1 MAFVIL
7 VKNNDV
13 YDIIGNFSHRDV
25 EIAAAL
31 NAAYDSGSP
40 IVGMAVTG
48 DLETER
54 QHKLTATYGSTWNGS
69 SFSGGRPSK
78 ALGVVTDEQLDSFDL
93 FVFLCDN
100 VLVGRVG
107 VSKGTEKAEMYKAAF
122 ATETLLVRVPDH
134 QTVFVGETYGWN
146 GTEFTP
152 VE

>member
-1 MAFVIL
+1 MAFVVL
-7 VKNNDV
+7 VKNNNV
-13 YDIIGNFSHRDV
+13 YDIIATFSHKEN
-25 EIAAAL
+25 EIMDAL
-31 NAAYDSGSP
+31 NAAYSSGSP
-40 IVGMAVTG
+40 ITGMAITG
-48 DLETER
+48 DLETVR

-69 SFSGGRPSK
+69 SFSGGRESK
-78 ALGVVTDEQLDSFDL
+78 ALDASQEQLDSFDL

-107 VSKGTEKAEMYKAAF
+107 LSTGTEKAEMFKAAF
-122 ATETLLVRVPDH
+122 ATETLLVKVPDH